1 MAEAIPL
8 TRVFITT
15 HALVTGVIEA
25 TWAEI
30 EGDCCR
36 IRDPE
41 AHRFLAGEGAN
52 WHRTKWAAENYARQR
67 QAEYLEQLR
76 VEVARL
82 EEFRFG
88 RPGT

>member
-1 MAEAIPL
+1 MAEALPL
-8 TRVFITT
+8 TRVYVTT
-15 HALVTGVIEA
+15 GALATGQIEA
-25 TWAEI
+25 AWAQI

-41 AHRFLAGEGAN
+41 ADRFLAGEGSN

-76 VEVARL
+76 AEIARI
-82 EEFRFG
+82 EGFRFG
-88 RPGT
+88 RPGA